1 MQRGSA
7 NDDGM
12 LHTLIDH
19 SVASHGERIAAAEV
33 SGASISYQQLGE
45 LSARLG
51 AWLQAAG
58 VRPGDRVGI
67 CLPKTIDSLI
77 ALYGILRTGAA
88 YVPVDPTAP
97 AERNAYVF
105 RDCAVKA
112 VIVSAAL
119 AAELAPLLAEAT
131 EAPRLLHVDA
141 PGGGDGIGAALAGI
155 EPADAERLPASAGD
169 PAPDPDTLAYIL
181 YTSGSTGRPKGVM
194 ISHRNARA
202 FVDWCSTVFEP
213 VSADRFSSHAPFH
226 FDLSILDIYVPLK
239 HGASLLLIGE
249 KEGKDPA
256 TLASAIEQHGITVWY
271 STPSILTLLVQY
283 GDLPGRDHSRLR
295 LVLFAGEVFPVK
307 HLNALRAL
315 WPEPRYFNLYGPTET
330 NVCTWYELPPEAES
344 ERREPYPIG
353 KPCAHYQARVVDEAG
368 TDVAGPDAEGELCMS
383 GPGVMQGYWA
393 LAERTEAAFLDDGDR
408 RWYRTGDV
416 VRRNGDGDFL
426 YVGRRDRMVK
436 KRGYRIELGEI
447 EACLYRHPGIQEA
460 AVVAVRDAEDTLLVR
475 AYLRPRG
482 EERLSIIKLKKFCT
496 GHLPAYM
503 VPDTFEMLEAL
514 PRTSTDKTD
523 YQKLTERG

>member
-1 MQRGSA
+1 MERCRA
-7 NDDGM
+7 DDDGL
-12 LHTLIDH
+12 LHTVIDR
-19 SVASHGERIAAAEV
+19 SVASHGGRIAAAEI
-33 SGASISYQQLGE
+33 SGQSIDYRELGE
-45 LSARLG
+45 LAERLCR
-51 AWLQAAG
+51 WLRAAG
-58 VRPGDRVGI
+58 VRSGDRVGI
-67 CLPKTIDSLI
+67 CLPKTIDSLV
-77 ALYGILRTGAA
+77 ALYGILRAGAA

-112 VIVSAAL
+112 VIVSSSL
-119 AAELAPLLAEAT
+119 AEALAPLLPDGGSE
-131 EAPRLLHVDA
+131 PRLLCLES
-141 PGGGDGIGAALAGI
+141 PGGGAGI
-155 EPADAERLPASAGD
+155 RQALSDEQPGPAAPPADDAVPS
-169 PAPDPDTLAYIL
+169 PDDLAYIL

-202 FVDWCSTVFEP
+202 FVDWCSAVFEP
-213 VSADRFSSHAPFH
+213 RSDDRFSSHAPFH
-226 FDLSILDIYVPLK
+226 FDLSILDIYLPLK

-256 TLASAIEQHGITVWY
+256 TLASAIERHGITVWY

-283 GDLPGRDHSRLR
+283 GDLPARDHSRLR
-295 LVLFAGEVFPVK
+295 LVLFAGEVFPIK

-315 WPEPRYFNLYGPTET
+315 WPGPRYFNLYGPTET
-330 NVCTWYELPPEAES
+330 NVCTYYEVPAGPADEA
-344 ERREPYPIG
+344 RREPYPIG
-353 KPCAHYQARVVDEAG
+353 RACAHYRARMVDEHGA
-368 TDVAGPDAEGELCMS
+368 DVAGPDAEGELCMS

-393 LAERTEAAFLDDGDR
+393 LPERTASAFLDQDGT
-408 RWYRTGDV
+408 RWYRTGDL
-416 VRRNGDGDFL
+416 VRRDQSGDFL

-460 AVVAVRDAEDTLLVR
+460 AVVAVRDAEDAVVVR

-503 VPDTFEMLEAL
+503 VPDTFETLDAL